1 MYLLKPNRKKVSRR
15 GESQADR
22 QTKEDYESMSSKTH
36 KNISEKIN
44 KQWVCQGLAQQRYFP
59 LCAQLYLWDGEQYA
73 PLFSQTLTQV
83 GEFSVSMLSCFKNN
97 TG

>member
-44 KQWVCQGLAQQRYFP
+44 KQWAARVWLSRGTSPYVHSCIYETVSNMP
-59 LCAQLYLWDGEQYA
+59 LSSPRL
-73 PLFSQTLTQV
+73 
-83 GEFSVSMLSCFKNN
+83 
-97 TG
+97 